1 MIAAYEVS
9 TAVVRR
15 KSTVAGELEGLE
27 LAPTKKVGVR
37 VRVAY
42 SITQ

>member
-15 KSTVAGELEGLE
+15 KSTVE